1 MEECKVEINDQHKE
15 TRECAVR
22 YMVEQEIKTGN
33 PTHPNRIPSWF
44 EDYPYY
50 KSYYE
55 QYKDEMLKSN
65 KMSSDEPEL
74 SNEERIVFDA
84 LGIEPKRGKTEE
96 EIQDELELKRR
107 LKLKQIAEAHN
118 PKSAA
123 EMQKEYRKRRYE
135 KLKSSDI
142 PISSAFEPGEP
153 VICPSCGGSTV
164 SKSGY
169 ILKAREKRQRYL
181 CKSCSYVF
189 SERY

>member
-1 MEECKVEINDQHKE
+1 MEESEMNMNDPHKE
-15 TRECAVR
+15 TREYAVR
-22 YMVEQEIKTGN
+22 YMVEQEIKTGI
-33 PTHPNRIPSWF
+33 PTHPNKIPKWF

-65 KMSSDEPEL
+65 KISSDEPEL

-96 EIQDELELKRR
+96 EIQYELELKRR

-142 PISSAFEPGEP
+142 PISSAFAPGET
-153 VICPSCGGSTV
+153 IECPCCHGTRV
-164 SKSGY
+164 NKSGY

-181 CKSCSYVF
+181 CKTCSYVF
-189 SERY
+189 SEKY

>member
-1 MEECKVEINDQHKE
+1 MEMKE
-15 TRECAVR
+15 KREEMVR
-22 YMVEQEIKTGN
+22 YLIEREIQTGHA
-33 PTHPNRIPSWF
+33 TRQCDIPFWM
-44 EDYPYY
+44 
-50 KSYYE
+50 
-55 QYKDEMLKSN
+55 KDEHEDGKYYQDYADNYRNELLKSN
-65 KMSSDEPEL
+65 TTIAEEKQL
-74 SNEERIVFDA
+74 TNEETIVFDA

-96 EIQDELELKRR
+96 EIRDELELKRR

-142 PISSAFEPGEP
+142 PISSAFAPGEP

-189 SERY
+189 SEKY